1 MAADASATPVRRRAG
16 IFTRSE
22 ALRGWTLLMPAVLF
36 MFVGLA
42 AALGIMVA
50 YSLWTKTGLT
60 VDTTPTLDNY
70 TTIVAKYWPIML
82 RTLWMSGMTAVLTVL
97 ISYPIAYYVA
107 FRVKRYQFVWLIL
120 LTIPFWTSY
129 LLRIFAWRMILPDGL
144 INTPWGVVLAMTHA
158 WTAFAILPIYVS
170 LQKID
175 RTLLEAAADL
185 GDSPARSFWRITF
198 PLSLPGVISSAT
210 LVFVPTLGDYVTP
223 TLVGGGKPASLMIS
237 NIIQAQM
244 KATDLPSAAATAF
257 IAMAMVAIVLFF
269 FIQALRLSVR
279 SVR

>member
-1 MAADASATPVRRRAG
+1 MTAEAGTTPVKRRAG
-16 IFTRSE
+16 LFTRSE
-22 ALRGWTLLMPAVLF
+22 ALRGWTLLAPAVIF
-36 MFVGLA
+36 MFLGLA

-50 YSLWTKTGLT
+50 YSFWTKTGLT
-60 VDTTPTLDNY
+60 VDTTLTTENY
-70 TTIVAKYWPIML
+70 TSIFAKYWPIML
-82 RTLWMSGMTAVLTVL
+82 RTLWMSGMTALLTVL

-144 INTPWGVVLAMTHA
+144 INTPWGVILAMTHA
-158 WTAFAILPIYVS
+158 WTAFAILPIFVS

-185 GDSPARSFWRITF
+185 GDSAWSSFWRITF

-257 IAMAMVAIVLFF
+257 IAMAMVAIVLYFF
-269 FIQALRLSVR
+269 VTALRLSVR
-279 SVR
+279 SIK

>member
-1 MAADASATPVRRRAG
+1 
-16 IFTRSE
+16 
-22 ALRGWTLLMPAVLF
+22 MPAVLF

-70 TTIVAKYWPIML
+70 TTIVAKYWPIMI

-107 FRVKRYQFVWLIL
+107 FRVKKYQFVWLIL

-279 SVR
+279 SIR